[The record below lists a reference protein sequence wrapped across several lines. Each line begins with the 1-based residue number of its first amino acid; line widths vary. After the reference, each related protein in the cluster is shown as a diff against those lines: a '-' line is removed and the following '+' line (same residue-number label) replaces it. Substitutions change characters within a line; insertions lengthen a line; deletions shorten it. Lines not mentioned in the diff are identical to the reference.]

1 MINTNFSKLTENY
14 LFSEIA
20 KKVQAYLE
28 KNKNAD
34 IIRLGIGDVTLPLT
48 ESARKAMREAVDDM
62 GSAATFKGYG
72 PEQGYP
78 FLTEAIADGEYKAL
92 GITSDEIFV
101 SDGAKCDVGN
111 FQELFDHSA
120 KVAIT
125 DPVYPVYLD
134 SNIMAG
140 RNIIFMPATAE
151 NGFSPDFP
159 NERADIIYL
168 CCPNNPTGAVLSRE
182 RLKEWVKYAASHKA
196 VLLYDGAYSAFITDP
211 DVPKSIYEIE
221 GAKQVAAEFRSF
233 SKTAGFTGARCA
245 YAVVPKSLTVDGV
258 SLNKIWFRRQS
269 TKFNGASY
277 IIQRGA
283 AATLT
288 ETGRKETAALVD
300 YYRINAETI
309 INGLSSAG
317 YTVYGGKNAPYIWWK
332 LPEGIKSMDFLDLLL
347 EKCQVVGTPGSGFGQ
362 CGEGYFRLT
371 AFGEHNKTKTAIE
384 RIRESNIL

>member
-14 LFSEIA
+14 LFSDIA
-20 KKVQAYLE
+20 KKVSAYLE

-48 ESARKAMREAVDDM
+48 ASARKAMHEAVDEM

-72 PEQGYP
+72 PEQGYS
-78 FLTEAIADGEYKAL
+78 FLTEAISDGEYGAL

-101 SDGAKCDVGN
+101 SDGSKCDVGN
-111 FQELFDHSA
+111 FQELFDRSA

-168 CCPNNPTGAVLSRE
+168 CCPNNPTGAVLLRE
-182 RLKEWVKYAASHKA
+182 RLREWVKYASTHKA

-221 GAKQVAAEFRSF
+221 GAKQVAVEFRSF

-288 ETGRKETAALVD
+288 EAGKKETAALVD
-300 YYRINAETI
+300 YYKINAETI
-309 INGLSSAG
+309 LDGLSSAG

-332 LPEGIKSMDFLDLLL
+332 LPEGVKSMDFLALLL
-347 EKCQVVGTPGSGFGQ
+347 EKCQEVGTPGSGFGP

-371 AFGEHNKTKTAIE
+371 AFGEHNKTRTAIE
-384 RIRESNIL
+384 RIRKSNIL

>member
-1 MINTNFSKLTENY
+1 MINTNFSKISENY
-14 LFSEIA
+14 LFSDIA
-20 KKVQAYLE
+20 KKVAVYLE
-28 KNKNAD
+28 KNKGAD

-48 ESARKAMREAVDDM
+48 SCAIKAMHEAVDELAC
-62 GSAATFKGYG
+62 SATFRGYG

-78 FLTEAIADGEYKAL
+78 FLTEAIVDAEYKGL

-111 FQELFDHSA
+111 FQELFDRSVKA
-120 KVAIT
+120 AIT

-140 RNIIFMPATAE
+140 RAVAFMPSVEE

-159 NERADIIYL
+159 KERADLIYL
-168 CCPNNPTGAVLSRE
+168 CCPNNPTGAVLTRE
-182 RLKEWVKYAASHKA
+182 RLREWVDYAAAHRSII
-196 VLLYDGAYSAFITDP
+196 LYDGAYTAFITDSN
-211 DVPKSIYEIE
+211 VPKSIYEIE
-221 GAKQVAAEFRSF
+221 GARDVAVEFRSF

-245 YAVVPKSLTVDGV
+245 YAVVPKTILVDGV
-258 SLNKIWFRRQS
+258 QLNKLWLRRQS

-288 ETGRKETAALVD
+288 EEGKKETAALVGC
-300 YYRINAETI
+300 YRLNAQTI
-309 INGLSSAG
+309 LDGLTSAG
-317 YTVYGGKNAPYIWWK
+317 WTVYGGKNAPYIWWK
-332 LPEGIKSMDFLDLLL
+332 IPKSVKSMDFFDILL
-347 EKCQVVGTPGSGFGQ
+347 EKCQVVGTPGSGFGA

-371 AFGEHNKTKTAIE
+371 AFGEHKRTEIAIQ
-384 RIRESNIL
+384 RIKESSLL

>member
-14 LFSEIA
+14 LFSDIA
-20 KKVQAYLE
+20 KKVSAYLE

-48 ESARKAMREAVDDM
+48 ASARKAMHEAVDEM

-72 PEQGYP
+72 PEQGYS
-78 FLTEAIADGEYKAL
+78 FLTEAIAGGEYNAL

-101 SDGAKCDVGN
+101 SDGSKCDVGN
-111 FQELFDHSA
+111 FQELFDRSA
-120 KVAIT
+120 KAAIT

-182 RLKEWVKYAASHKA
+182 RLREWVKYAVSHKA

-221 GAKQVAAEFRSF
+221 GAKQVAVEFRSF

-288 ETGRKETAALVD
+288 EAGKKETAALVD
-300 YYRINAETI
+300 YYKINAETI
-309 INGLSSAG
+309 LDGLSSAG

-332 LPEGIKSMDFLDLLL
+332 LPEGVKSMDFLDLLL

-371 AFGEHNKTKTAIE
+371 AFGEHNKTRTAIE
-384 RIRESNIL
+384 RIRKSNIL

>member
-14 LFSEIA
+14 LFSDIA
-20 KKVQAYLE
+20 KKVSAYLE
-28 KNKNAD
+28 KNKNTD

-48 ESARKAMREAVDDM
+48 ASARKAMHDAVDEM
-62 GSAATFKGYG
+62 GGAATFKGYG
-72 PEQGYP
+72 PEQGYS
-78 FLTEAIADGEYKAL
+78 FLTEAIANGEYNAL

-101 SDGAKCDVGN
+101 SDGSKCDVGN
-111 FQELFDHSA
+111 FQELFDRSA

-140 RNIIFMPATAE
+140 RNIIFMPATAG

-182 RLKEWVKYAASHKA
+182 RLKEWVKYAASHKT

-221 GAKQVAAEFRSF
+221 GAKQVAVEFRSF

-258 SLNKIWFRRQS
+258 SLNKMWFRRQS

-309 INGLSSAG
+309 LNGLSSAG
-317 YTVYGGKNAPYIWWK
+317 YAVYGGKNAPYIWWK
-332 LPEGIKSMDFLDLLL
+332 LPEGVKSMDFLDLLL
-347 EKCQVVGTPGSGFGQ
+347 ERCQVVGTPGSGFGQ

-371 AFGEHNKTKTAIE
+371 AFGEHSKTKTAIE
-384 RIRESNIL
+384 RIRKSNIL

>member
-14 LFSEIA
+14 LFSDIA
-20 KKVQAYLE
+20 KKVSTYLE

-48 ESARKAMREAVDDM
+48 ESARKAMREAVDNM

-78 FLTEAIADGEYKAL
+78 FLTEAIADAEYDAL

-101 SDGAKCDVGN
+101 SDGSKCDVGN
-111 FQELFDHSA
+111 FQELFDRSA

-221 GAKQVAAEFRSF
+221 GAKQVAVEFRSF

-288 ETGRKETAALVD
+288 ETGKKETAALVD

-309 INGLSSAG
+309 LNGLSSAG

-332 LPEGIKSMDFLDLLL
+332 LPEGIKSMDFLDTLL

>member
-14 LFSEIA
+14 LFSDIA
-20 KKVQAYLE
+20 KKVSAYLE
-28 KNKNAD
+28 KNKGAD
-34 IIRLGIGDVTLPLT
+34 IVRLGIGDVTLPLT
-48 ESARKAMREAVDDM
+48 QTAVKAMHEAVDELA
-62 GSAATFKGYG
+62 SSATFKGYG
-72 PEQGYP
+72 PEQGYS
-78 FLTEAIADGEYKAL
+78 FLTEAIVNAEYKGL

-101 SDGAKCDVGN
+101 SDGSKCDVGN
-111 FQELFDHSA
+111 FQELFDRSA

-140 RNIIFMPATAE
+140 RNITFMPSTAE

-159 NERADIIYL
+159 NEKVDIIYL
-168 CCPNNPTGAVLSRE
+168 CNPNNPTGAALTRD
-182 RLKEWVKYAASHKA
+182 RLKDWVNYALAHKA
-196 VLLYDGAYSAFITDP
+196 VILYDGAYTAFIADE

-221 GAKQVAAEFRSF
+221 GAKDVAVEFRSF

-245 YAVVPKSLTVDGV
+245 YAVAPKTLTVDGV

-277 IIQRGA
+277 VIQRGA

-288 ETGRKETAALVD
+288 EAGRKETAALVN
-300 YYRINAETI
+300 YYRVNAETI
-309 INGLSSAG
+309 FNGLSSAG
-317 YTVYGGKNAPYIWWK
+317 YTIYGGKNAPYIWWK
-332 LPEGIKSMDFLDLLL
+332 LPSGVKSMNFLDLLL
-347 EKCQVVGTPGSGFGQ
+347 EKCQVVGTPGVGFGA

-371 AFGEHNKTKTAIE
+371 AFGEHKRTEIAIE
-384 RIRESNIL
+384 RIKRSNIL